1 MCMSSRLVD
10 DIEEISLST
19 LQSYV
24 NASLDLGV
32 DLHQNTLTYKEAV
45 DAVNEGL
52 KCAHNHRPGE

>member
-19 LQSYV
+19 LQGYV

-45 DAVNEGL
+45 HAVNEGL